1 MLKRRAF
8 LNFIPAAIGTMG
20 AGAVLANA
28 KLPAKWDQTQDVVVV
43 GSGAAG
49 MFAAVAA
56 KEAGAKNVL
65 VVEKTGSP
73 YLNSTAYSFGGAN
86 GSGTKAQAKLGIVDK
101 GNIDNF
107 KKEIIA
113 GGKGTNREE
122 IVKTYA
128 ENAYKAL
135 DYLTDHGAE
144 LNVVNNASFPV
155 KRMHV
160 NKEGSGG
167 YYVKVLEN
175 QAKKLGVQFAFSTR
189 AVELLTNPEGSEVV
203 GIVVEHKG
211 VKSSIK
217 VLKGVVLASGG
228 YMGAPQLIDQF
239 LLPFKG
245 ALTCASPASEGQ
257 GLLMAMKIGA
267 GTTHMDQG
275 AVYAYGVPLDKQKRR
290 GLIFRGH
297 VMNLYGGIT
306 LGPDGKR
313 FINDETNSA
322 EVSNVMVQKGF
333 EKVYCIITEAQLKD
347 FLEHDPSQ
355 VIGWKRDVFLKELEN
370 GKYFSSKADTIPEL
384 AKKMGLPVDEVV
396 KTVERYNGFV
406 KAGEDKDFHRKYMK
420 GTFEKGP
427 FYGFV
432 CQPVAMASLGGLKAN
447 SKLQVLDVYNTPIK
461 HLYAAGEV
469 LGGLHGSSYIG
480 GDSVGGA
487 LTLGM
492 VAGQNAV
499 KDN

>member
-1 MLKRRAF
+1 MFTRRSF
-8 LNFIPAAIGTMG
+8 LTIIPAAAGTFS
-20 AGAVLANA
+20 ASSALANA
-28 KLPAKWDQTQDVVVV
+28 KLPTKWDQTQDVVVV

-65 VVEKTGSP
+65 VIEKTGSS

-86 GSGTKAQAKLGIVDK
+86 GSGTKAQKKQGIVDK
-101 GNIDNF
+101 DNLSNF

-128 ENAYKAL
+128 EHAYQAL
-135 DYLTDHGAE
+135 DYLMDHGAE
-144 LNVVNNASFPV
+144 LSVVNNASFPV

-160 NKEGSGG
+160 NKEGTGG
-167 YYVKVLEN
+167 YYVKILEK
-175 QAKKLGVQFAFSTR
+175 QAHKLGVQFAYNTK
-189 AVELLTNPEGSEVV
+189 AVELLTNPEGNEVL
-203 GIVVEHKG
+203 GIVVENKG
-211 VKSSIK
+211 VKTAIRVS
-217 VLKGVVLASGG
+217 KGVVLASGG
-228 YMGAPQLIDQF
+228 YVGSTQLIDQF
-239 LLPFKG
+239 LIPFKG

-275 AVYAYGVPLDKQKRR
+275 AVYAYGVPLDKEKRR

-322 EVSNVMVQKGF
+322 DVSNVMIQKGF
-333 EKVYCIITEAQLKD
+333 EKVYCIITESQLKD
-347 FLEHDPSQ
+347 FMDHDPGQ
-355 VIGWKRDVFLKELEN
+355 VIGWKRDVFLKELEDN
-370 GKYFSSKADTIPEL
+370 KIFSFKADSIPDL

-396 KTVERYNGFV
+396 KTVDRYNGFV
-406 KAGEDKDFHRKYMK
+406 KAGEDKDFQRKYMK

-461 HLYAAGEV
+461 HLYAAGEI
-469 LGGLHGSSYIG
+469 LGGLHGSAYIG
-480 GDSVGGA
+480 GDSVGSA

-492 VAGQNAV
+492 IAGQNVV